1 MNQAIRVTGM
11 VLSAIPMGEQD
22 KRIVLL
28 TKERGKISAF
38 ARGARRQN
46 SPLLAGTNPFAF
58 GECMLYEGRTS

>member
-28 TKERGKISAF
+28 TKER
-38 ARGARRQN
+38 
-46 SPLLAGTNPFAF
+46 
-58 GECMLYEGRTS
+58 